1 MSEERPRYA
10 IVMVWWEW
18 DEKESFRR
26 ILSGGGS
33 SRDFVC
39 AYRIRGEDVD
49 ELEKALK
56 ELHGR
61 VGA

>member
-1 MSEERPRYA
+1 VSEERPRHA
-10 IVMVWWEW
+10 VVTVWWER
-18 DEKESFRR
+18 DEGESFRR
-26 ILSGGGS
+26 ILRGEAS

-61 VGA
+61 TRA